1 MVLRQKR
8 RVHIVPI
15 VLFSVLLAGILAAAI
30 YYFYFFHSTASGNLI
45 QKQFQV
51 ENLDPDA
58 KNGRLPGVP
67 KDEKSPGEGMF
78 SYRINPTP
86 VFQSNGSG
94 GDIKVQNPSFNRY
107 LMVLEITVDGTD
119 GTVYRSQYIAPNQYI
134 SSIDLQKQLP
144 SGEYRATAYLNAVDA
159 GTLDLVDTL
168 TCPLEITVK

>member
-1 MVLRQKR
+1 MLRQKR

-30 YYFYFFHSTASGNLI
+30 YYFYFFHGTASDNLI

-51 ENLDPDA
+51 ENLDPNA
-58 KNGRLPGVP
+58 KNGRLPGAP
-67 KDEKSPGEGMF
+67 QDEKSPGEGMF